1 MLCNIISYKAILIR
15 DKGHLLCLAYLVL
28 LISLTK
34 FRSTQ
39 STVAVVL
46 EGLTLFWRI
55 SLPMCISMFSPIW
68 FQEKQESSLLWI
80 APVLS
85 LLFLHFFSALECLFP
100 EFYFL
105 KYWNQILPT
114 ACLNLL
120 SILFD
125 ISTEGTELLD
135 WTVTVFMFSCRLSS
149 TTQYTRR
156 QCDRHFNTDYLGP
169 CRRRFSAVWSHM
181 YKLCKCFQGM
191 LFEKT
196 VQSMQLIL

>member
-1 MLCNIISYKAILIR
+1 MYIPGRELDWNKRNADKCKMLCNIISYKAILIR

-55 SLPMCISMFSPIW
+55 SLPVCISMFSPIW

-85 LLFLHFFSALECLFP
+85 LLFLHFFFCFRMSISWTLFP
-100 EFYFL
+100 EILKSDFAHCLLEFVIDPLWYLHRRHRIVGLNSNSFYVFL
-105 KYWNQILPT
+105 
-114 ACLNLL
+114 
-120 SILFD
+120 
-125 ISTEGTELLD
+125 
-135 WTVTVFMFSCRLSS
+135 
-149 TTQYTRR
+149 
-156 QCDRHFNTDYLGP
+156 
-169 CRRRFSAVWSHM
+169 
-181 YKLCKCFQGM
+181 
-191 LFEKT
+191 
-196 VQSMQLIL
+196 

>member
-1 MLCNIISYKAILIR
+1 MLCNVISYKAILIR
-15 DKGHLLCLAYLVL
+15 DKGHLLCLVYSVL

-46 EGLTLFWRI
+46 EGLTLFSRI
-55 SLPMCISMFSPIW
+55 SLPKCVSMFSLYYLCSFSI
-68 FQEKQESSLLWI
+68 
-80 APVLS
+80 
-85 LLFLHFFSALECLFP
+85 FFCFRMSV
-100 EFYFL
+100 YFL
-105 KYWNQILPT
+105 KSISWNAWNQILPT

-120 SILFD
+120 LILFD
-125 ISTEGTELLD
+125 VSTEDTKLLG
-135 WTVTVFMFSCRLSS
+135 WTVTVFMFFCRFSS

-181 YKLCKCFQGM
+181 YKLRKCFEGV

-196 VQSMQLIL
+196 VQSMQLFL